1 MLLETRMDRENS
13 CEGMQLLAPKTKQ
26 INLIFSGSPVPAPA
40 SAKVVLDNYPG
51 KSAAVRLSCSL
62 PDYRHFPLPPSLASS
77 LTGGSVASAENGRGS
92 GRLPAGAGSLPLLQ
106 SVSMVYVLLLRCFF
120 PVLTLYSPRSI
131 VWGLFFFLLT
141 FLMLCCNFLQFPVFL
156 SCPPPCHICMLYGQ
170 VDGLFHWY
178 LWLSD
183 NKGLLLLLL
192 IFQDELLLEYITRVY
207 LIIHTWV

>member
-1 MLLETRMDRENS
+1 MRLRLLTETWILSRRSSRLCKRKLMLSETRMDRENS

-26 INLIFSGSPVPAPA
+26 IDLIFSGSPVPAPA

-62 PDYRHFPLPPSLASS
+62 PDYRHSLPLPPSLASVALKPAS

-120 PVLTLYSPRSI
+120 
-131 VWGLFFFLLT
+131 LFSHCT
-141 FLMLCCNFLQFPVFL
+141 PQ
-156 SCPPPCHICMLYGQ
+156 GA
-170 VDGLFHWY
+170 
-178 LWLSD
+178 
-183 NKGLLLLLL
+183 
-192 IFQDELLLEYITRVY
+192 
-207 LIIHTWV
+207 

>member
-1 MLLETRMDRENS
+1 MDRENS

-62 PDYRHFPLPPSLASS
+62 PDYRHSLPLPPSLASVALKPAS

-131 VWGLFFFLLT
+131 VWGLLFFFSSLSSCYAVIFFNSLS
-141 FLMLCCNFLQFPVFL
+141 
-156 SCPPPCHICMLYGQ
+156 SCPVQPPCHICM
-170 VDGLFHWY
+170 
-178 LWLSD
+178 
-183 NKGLLLLLL
+183 
-192 IFQDELLLEYITRVY
+192 
-207 LIIHTWV
+207 

>member
-1 MLLETRMDRENS
+1 
-13 CEGMQLLAPKTKQ
+13 MQLLAPKSKQ

-62 PDYRHFPLPPSLASS
+62 PDYRHSLPLPPSLASVALKPAS

-92 GRLPAGAGSLPLLQ
+92 GRLPAGAGSLPQLQ

-131 VWGLFFFLLT
+131 VWGLFFIFFSSLSSCYAVIFFNSLS
-141 FLMLCCNFLQFPVFL
+141 
-156 SCPPPCHICMLYGQ
+156 SCP
-170 VDGLFHWY
+170 
-178 LWLSD
+178 
-183 NKGLLLLLL
+183 
-192 IFQDELLLEYITRVY
+192 VY
-207 LIIHTWV
+207 PLVIYVCYVWAG

>member
-1 MLLETRMDRENS
+1 MDRENS

-62 PDYRHFPLPPSLASS
+62 PDYRHSLPLPPSLASVALKPAS

-120 PVLTLYSPRSI
+120 SCSHTVLPKEHSLGVI
-131 VWGLFFFLLT
+131 FFFSSLSSCYAVIFFNSLS
-141 FLMLCCNFLQFPVFL
+141 
-156 SCPPPCHICMLYGQ
+156 SCPVHPLVIYVCYVWAG
-170 VDGLFHWY
+170 
-178 LWLSD
+178 
-183 NKGLLLLLL
+183 
-192 IFQDELLLEYITRVY
+192 
-207 LIIHTWV
+207 

>member
-1 MLLETRMDRENS
+1 MDSITKKLTVCKRKLMLSETRMDRENS

-26 INLIFSGSPVPAPA
+26 LNLIFSGSPVPAPA

-51 KSAAVRLSCSL
+51 KSAAVRLSCPL
-62 PDYRHFPLPPSLASS
+62 PDYRHSLPLPPSLASVALKPAS
-77 LTGGSVASAENGRGS
+77 LTGGSVASAENGRWS

-141 FLMLCCNFLQFPVFL
+141 FLVLCCNFLHFPVFL
-156 SCPPPCHICMLYGQ
+156 SCPPPCHICMLCMGRLMAYFTGTC
-170 VDGLFHWY
+170 D
-178 LWLSD
+178 
-183 NKGLLLLLL
+183 
-192 IFQDELLLEYITRVY
+192 
-207 LIIHTWV
+207 